1 MKKLHKKCPYI
12 LLKLLTESEVIIGK
26 SQTEA
31 LMYVKAK
38 VCTVDV
44 IWQARERKRKTN
56 RKKHV
61 LISRPPIPP
70 PPLILPHAMAVNPRG
85 FYFHTLD
92 KKKKKNWKMPVNKL

>member
-1 MKKLHKKCPYI
+1 MKNLHKKCPYI

-44 IWQARERKRKTN
+44 IWRARERKRKTN

-70 PPLILPHAMAVNPRG
+70 PPILPLAMAVNPRG
-85 FYFHTLD
+85 FYFHALD
-92 KKKKKNWKMPVNKL
+92 KKKMPVNKL

>member
-1 MKKLHKKCPYI
+1 MNPLRYDSLMKKLHKKCPYI

-44 IWQARERKRKTN
+44 I
-56 RKKHV
+56 
-61 LISRPPIPP
+61 
-70 PPLILPHAMAVNPRG
+70 
-85 FYFHTLD
+85 
-92 KKKKKNWKMPVNKL
+92 